1 MAEHFTQAISES
13 YLKEFYRNPDGFGWS
28 YETLDGYTEH
38 ASIRKQEVVVEWIRG
53 LRPSS
58 VLDIGCGAALISREL
73 ARNGIGVT
81 AVDINENLLSRIQ
94 GRPQVRFL
102 AADAFALSFKTDSFD
117 LVLASEVLEHFQ
129 DISGVLDEMKRVL
142 KARGKILITVPNF
155 HCYDGLEGKCQIVS
169 KTLNFLNRFRKKMR
183 LPEIYPYGYNTHL
196 QKKSPFQWKE
206 TLVSHGF
213 RVVRER
219 PVFISP
225 YLPRVIKPL
234 AVIEDTCY
242 GNKRLFRLHGK
253 LENVLS
259 RYYPFSLFGQ
269 LHLFECERF

>member
-13 YLKEFYRNPDGFGWS
+13 YLKKFYRNPGGFGWS
-28 YETLDGYTEH
+28 YETLDGYTEY

-58 VLDIGCGAALISREL
+58 VLDLGCGAALISREL

-94 GRPQVRFL
+94 ECPQVRFL
-102 AADAFALSFKTDSFD
+102 AADGFALSFKTDSFD

-142 KARGKILITVPNF
+142 KVRGKILITVPNL
-155 HCYDGLEGKCQIVS
+155 HCYDGLEGKWKIVS
-169 KTLNFLNRFRKKMR
+169 KMLNFLNRFRKKMR

-206 TLVSHGF
+206 TFVSHGF

-225 YLPRVIKPL
+225 YLPRVFKSL
-234 AVIEDTCY
+234 GFIEDMIY
-242 GNKRLFRLHGK
+242 GSKRVFRLQG
-253 LENVLS
+253 LIE
-259 RYYPFSLFGQ
+259 RYLCRYFPFSSLGQ
-269 LHLFECERF
+269 LHLFECEKK